1 MRPTRRGIDGAA
13 LCDWVGI
20 VSSATISDQLTL
32 GRLKLVPM
40 HDLPIEHALWQ
51 LKVPGRIGI
60 PAATAFERAIWQE
73 IRTC

>member
-1 MRPTRRGIDGAA
+1 MNWAGLG
-13 LCDWVGI
+13 VGI

-60 PAATAFERAIWQE
+60 PAATA
-73 IRTC
+73 